1 MPDLAIVESIAS
13 NTPTRTVT
21 LSGMTVTVLF
31 SCLDAAN
38 RLYDW
43 QGAGFDLTP
52 AEIDQIEAILAEARR
67 ELMASLVGQV
77 VMWAGENAPEN
88 FLLCDGATYAR
99 ADYPA
104 LYNALAT
111 FFIVDSANFVVP
123 DLRDRFVL
131 GGATVG
137 DVGASGGEETHTLI
151 ESEIPSHSHS
161 IPATATTLAVEPGEV
176 TVLTPIPIIT
186 SSTGNTGGGG
196 AHNNMPPFLTL
207 RYYIVAG

>member
-104 LYNALAT
+104 LYDALAA

-131 GGATVG
+131 GGATAG
-137 DVGASGGEETHTLI
+137 DVGASGGEETHTLL

-186 SSTGNTGGGG
+186 SSTGNTGGSG
-196 AHNNMPPFLTL
+196 AHNNMPPFVTL